1 MYNSESRQGGTPTV
15 NERSDNGH
23 TVLLVDDNE
32 DVRSLMSFWLEERGY
47 RVVQAANGDL
57 GVEAAIREHPH
68 VILMDICMP
77 HLNGFTAARRIL
89 AQEQLRDVPIIAISA
104 HDVDE
109 LHGAAIDAGCVEL
122 LGKPIDSGRLEN
134 VLSRLLPGTAHA
146 SDA

>member
-1 MYNSESRQGGTPTV
+1 M

-47 RVVQAANGDL
+47 RVVQASNGDM
-57 GVEAAIREHPH
+57 GVEAAIRERPN

-104 HDVDE
+104 HDIDE

-122 LGKPIDSGRLEN
+122 LGKPVDSDRLEN
-134 VLSRLLPGTAHA
+134 VLSRLLPDNVDVSGA
-146 SDA
+146 